1 MQTYDER
8 ATTFDHQ
15 GYYKTNQVSAV
26 LTQPS
31 GHKNFRG
38 PEVLERKS
46 KQMLSYD
53 NRKADVF
60 SLGALLWML
69 LFNVTPFKEDE
80 SFTST
85 NTALAPRYSAQVFGD
100 GEVLVPELD
109 KESLEIQ
116 RIAISMLQLDPK
128 LRPPLSPVLK

>member
-1 MQTYDER
+1 M
-8 ATTFDHQ
+8 
-15 GYYKTNQVSAV
+15 SAV
-26 LTQPS
+26 LSQPS

-38 PEVLERKS
+38 PEVLEYKS
-46 KQMLSYD
+46 KQILSYD

-109 KESLEIQ
+109 IESLELQ
-116 RIAISMLQLDPK
+116 RIATSMLQLDPK
-128 LRPPLSPVLK
+128 LRPPLSLVLQ